1 MEATKSYSEAARPET
16 LHLLLP
22 KYSHFV
28 FICFFISSVS
38 SSVSFFFRARKSW
51 LFIAIPMTPKKFYCH
66 NPLTQVFNTSV
77 SVKVPW
83 ALGTAIC
90 IVIFITGNALLALKK
105 NQQQQLQTIQT
116 SETLAHVEREI
127 LVFFVGER
135 GEWAKMEMY
144 FNVALNDINQDHNLS
159 YWY

>member
-90 IVIFITGNALLALKK
+90 IVIFITGNALLALNNNYTPYNRQRHWRTWKGRFWCFLWGK
-105 NQQQQLQTIQT
+105 GE
-116 SETLAHVEREI
+116 SERRWKCISMFHWMISTKIIISRS
-127 LVFFVGER
+127 GT
-135 GEWAKMEMY
+135 
-144 FNVALNDINQDHNLS
+144 N
-159 YWY
+159 